1 MLPWH
6 LSDLRKGIKSDSLC
20 SNEMPCKSWR
30 PLHFTLFHLLRSK
43 VSSGQ
48 LNGMEAHYTS
58 NRLIKEQFF
67 NNADNMTLCI
77 VVVTILL
84 LMES

>member
-6 LSDLRKGIKSDSLC
+6 LSDLRKGIKFDSLC

-30 PLHFTLFHLLRSK
+30 PLHFTLFRLLWSK
-43 VSSGQ
+43 ISSGQ
-48 LNGMEAHYTS
+48 LNGMKAHYTS
-58 NRLIKEQFF
+58 DRLIKEQFF
-67 NNADNMTLCI
+67 NNTDNMTLCI
-77 VVVTILL
+77 VVGTLLL